1 MKQNRLFTYIFICL
15 LTGVLALTVTAQ
27 EQNNEDS
34 IIVTDSNGTEITIDL
49 PVERVIP
56 VNRQVS
62 EALVILEVS
71 DRVVATG
78 DTTIENNPYL
88 GFDELP
94 DVGKTGE
101 MNLELIL
108 SLEPDVV
115 FAHTNRDVD
124 ILEQTLE
131 PAGIKVVRI
140 DYYRPGRTKEE
151 LRLLGTIMQA
161 EERAEEFIAW
171 REEIEAIRDE
181 RTEDIPEDE
190 RIDVMALSVG
200 FLNSQGGYR
209 IFPSR
214 AADGTIGVGEAH
226 ATILSGG
233 VDAAT
238 DIEWP
243 PDQAGTTVLVDEE
256 YVLRNNPSVV
266 TLHGTWLG
274 GYDAEDDS
282 QYREVMANILET
294 TSLPLLQ
301 AAENEAAYIFHTD
314 YLGASRRFIG
324 TLQLA
329 KYIYPDRFEDVE
341 PEAYHQAYFEE
352 WLDAPFQGVW
362 HFSMA
367 EME

>member
-1 MKQNRLFTYIFICL
+1 MAKTI
-15 LTGVLALTVTAQ
+15 T
-27 EQNNEDS
+27 
-34 IIVTDSNGTEITIDL
+34 IVDSNGTEVIIDL

-56 VNRQVS
+56 VNRQVA
-62 EALVILEVS
+62 EALVILDAG

-88 GFDELP
+88 GFGELP
-94 DVGKTGE
+94 DVGQTGE
-101 MNLELIL
+101 LNLELIL

-124 ILEQTLE
+124 ILEETLE
-131 PAGIKVVRI
+131 PAGIKVVRV
-140 DYYRPGRTKEE
+140 DYYRAGRTKDE

-161 EERAEEFIAW
+161 EEQAEAFITW
-171 REEIEAIRDE
+171 REEIEAVRDE
-181 RTEDIPEDE
+181 RLVEIPEDE

-209 IFPSR
+209 IFPSL
-214 AADGTIGVGEAH
+214 AADGTLGVGEAY
-226 ATILSGG
+226 ATLLSGG
-233 VDAAT
+233 VDAAS

-256 YVLRNNPSVV
+256 YVLQNNPSVV

-282 QYREVMANILET
+282 QFREVMTNIVDT

-301 AAENEAAYIFHTD
+301 AAQDKAVYIFHTD

-329 KYIYPDRFEDVE
+329 KYLYPDLFEDVD
-341 PEAYHQAYFEE
+341 PEAYHRAYFEE
-352 WLDAPFQGVW
+352 WLDAPYQGVW
-362 HFSMA
+362 NFSMQD
-367 EME
+367 MD

>member
-1 MKQNRLFTYIFICL
+1 MKSSRLFTYFLVLIL
-15 LTGVLALTVTAQ
+15 AGVLALTATAQ
-27 EQNNEDS
+27 ESET
-34 IIVTDSNGTEITIDL
+34 IAITDSTGTEITIDL

-62 EALVILEVS
+62 EALVILGVG

-78 DTTIENNPYL
+78 DTTNENNPYL
-88 GFDELP
+88 GFGELP
-94 DVGKTGE
+94 DVGQTGE
-101 MNLELIL
+101 LNLELIL

-124 ILEQTLE
+124 ILEEVLE

-140 DYYRPGRTKEE
+140 DYYRAGRTKAE

-161 EERAEEFIAW
+161 EERAEEFITW
-171 REEIEAIRDE
+171 REEIESVRDE
-181 RTEDIPEDE
+181 RLEDIPEDE
-190 RIDVMALSVG
+190 RMDVMALSVG

-209 IFPSR
+209 IFPSL
-214 AADGTIGVGEAH
+214 AADGTLGVGEAY
-226 ATILSGG
+226 ATILAGG
-233 VDAAT
+233 VDAAA

-256 YVLRNNPSVV
+256 YVLQNDPSVV

-301 AAENEAAYIFHTD
+301 AAQDEEVYIFHTD

-329 KYIYPDRFEDVE
+329 KYLYPDRFEDVDAE
-341 PEAYHQAYFEE
+341 VYHRSYFEE